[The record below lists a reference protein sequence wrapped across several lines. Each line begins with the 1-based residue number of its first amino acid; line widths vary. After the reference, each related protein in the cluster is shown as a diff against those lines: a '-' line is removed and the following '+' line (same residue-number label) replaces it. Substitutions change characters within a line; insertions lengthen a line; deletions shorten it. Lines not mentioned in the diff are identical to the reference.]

1 MLIICLYPFRAWR
14 LMKRS
19 SRMPRMGIT
28 LVAPRL
34 VERGIMAGEYIF
46 TMQDLIKRYGR
57 NEVLSGINLCFYH
70 GAKIGIVGENGSG
83 KSTLLKIMAGADQE
97 FDGRAAPLKGTTIGF
112 LPQEPALDNEKT
124 VRENVE
130 QAFADIKKMIEEF
143 NEVSAKMAEP
153 MSDEEMEK
161 AMEKMGRLQD
171 QIDASDGWELDRQVE
186 VAMDA
191 LVLPADDQKAGTLS
205 GGEARRVALCKL
217 LLQKPDMLLL
227 DEPTNHLDA
236 ETVQWLEDTLS
247 SYLGNVIVSTHDRYF
262 LDNITKWILELEK
275 GKGRP
280 FEGNYSS
287 WLEQKAEILRKR
299 EKSASTL
306 QKRLQKELQWLRE
319 TPGARR
325 KHNKGRV
332 NEYEKLSAR
341 KIDMEDNSL
350 EIQIAPGPQLG
361 EQVIEVDSLSK
372 GYQEGEPIIKDLTF
386 SVPRGAVVG
395 LIGPNGAGKT
405 TLFRMIADEEQPDL
419 GTLKLGST
427 VKLSYVDQ
435 DRQDLIAENSVFKE
449 ITGGTEH
456 IEIAG
461 KTINS
466 RAYVGRFNFKGPDQQ
481 KKVGELSGGERNRVH
496 LAKLLRRGGNVLLL
510 DEPTNDLDV
519 TTLRNLENAI
529 LDFSGCVLVISHD
542 RFFLDRICTHLLV
555 FEGNSKV
562 RWFEGN
568 FEEYQEKRK
577 LELGGKEE
585 NRRSKYKK
593 LTIH

>member
-1 MLIICLYPFRAWR
+1 
-14 LMKRS
+14 
-19 SRMPRMGIT
+19 
-28 LVAPRL
+28 
-34 VERGIMAGEYIF
+34 MAGEYIF
-46 TMQDLIKRYGR
+46 TMQGLIKRYGR
-57 NEVLSGINLCFYH
+57 NEVLNGINLSFYH

-83 KSTLLKIMAGADQE
+83 KSTLLKIMAGEDNE
-97 FDGRAAPLKGTTIGF
+97 FEGQAAPLKGSTVGF
-112 LPQEPALDNEKT
+112 LPQEPVLEDDQT

-130 QAFADIKKMIEEF
+130 QAFGDIKKMIEEF

-153 MSDEEMEK
+153 MSDDEMEQ

-171 QIDASDGWELDRQVE
+171 QIDAVDGWELDRQVE

-236 ETVQWLEDTLS
+236 ETVQWLEEALS
-247 SYLGNVIVSTHDRYF
+247 NYPGNVIVSTHDRYF
-262 LDNITKWILELEK
+262 LDNITKWILELESGK
-275 GKGRP
+275 GKP

-287 WLEQKAEILRKR
+287 WLEQKTEILRRR
-299 EKSASTL
+299 EKTASTL
-306 QKRLQKELQWLRE
+306 QKRLDRELQWLRE

-325 KHNKGRV
+325 KHNKGRI
-332 NEYEKLSAR
+332 NEYEKLSSR
-341 KIDMEDNSL
+341 KVDMEDNTL

-361 EQVIEVDSLSK
+361 EQVIEVESLAKSY
-372 GYQEGEPIIKDLTF
+372 GSDPIFTDLTF

-405 TLFRMIADEEQPDL
+405 TLFKMIAGEEQPDS

-427 VKLSYVDQ
+427 VQLSYVDQ
-435 DRQDLIAENSVFKE
+435 HRHDLNADSTVFEE

-456 IEIAG
+456 IEVAG

-529 LDFSGCVLVISHD
+529 LDFNGCALVISHD

-555 FEGNSKV
+555 FEGDSKV

-577 LELGGKEE
+577 KELGGKEE

-593 LTIH
+593 LTIR

>member
-1 MLIICLYPFRAWR
+1 
-14 LMKRS
+14 
-19 SRMPRMGIT
+19 
-28 LVAPRL
+28 
-34 VERGIMAGEYIF
+34 
-46 TMQDLIKRYGR
+46 MQGLIKRYGR
-57 NEVLSGINLCFYH
+57 NEVLNGINLSFYH

-83 KSTLLKIMAGADQE
+83 KSTLLKIMAGEDSE
-97 FDGRAAPLKGTTIGF
+97 FEGQATPLKGSTIGF
-112 LPQEPALDNEKT
+112 LPQEPVLDDDKT

-130 QAFADIKKMIEEF
+130 QAFSDIKKLIEEF

-153 MSDEEMEK
+153 MSDDEMEK
-161 AMEKMGRLQD
+161 SMEKMGRLQD
-171 QIDASDGWELDRQVE
+171 QIDAVDGWELDRQVE

-191 LVLPADDQKAGTLS
+191 LVLPEDDQKADTLS

-236 ETVQWLEDTLS
+236 ETVQWLEDTLADFP
-247 SYLGNVIVSTHDRYF
+247 GNVIVSTHDRYF
-262 LDNITKWILELEK
+262 LDNITKWILELESGK
-275 GKGRP
+275 GKP

-287 WLEQKAEILRKR
+287 WLEQKTEILRRR
-299 EKSASTL
+299 EKTASTL
-306 QKRLQKELQWLRE
+306 QKRLDKELQWLRE

-325 KHNKGRV
+325 KHNKGRI
-332 NEYEKLSAR
+332 NEYEKLSTR
-341 KIDMEDNSL
+341 KTDLEDNTL

-361 EQVIEVDSLSK
+361 EQVIEVESLSK
-372 GYQEGEPIIKDLTF
+372 GYGGDPIFSDLTF
-386 SVPRGAVVG
+386 TVPRGAVVG

-405 TLFRMIADEEQPDL
+405 TLFKMIAGEEQPDS

-435 DRQDLIAENSVFKE
+435 HRHDLEADNTVFEE

-456 IEIAG
+456 IEVAG

-529 LDFSGCVLVISHD
+529 LDFNGCALVISHD

-577 LELGGKEE
+577 KELGGKEE
-585 NRRSKYKK
+585 NRRSKYKR
-593 LTIH
+593 LTIR

>member
-1 MLIICLYPFRAWR
+1 M
-14 LMKRS
+14 S
-19 SRMPRMGIT
+19 
-28 LVAPRL
+28 
-34 VERGIMAGEYIF
+34 GEYIF

-130 QAFADIKKMIEEF
+130 QAFADLKKMIEEF

-217 LLQKPDMLLL
+217 LLQKPDMILL

-247 SYLGNVIVSTHDRYF
+247 NYPGNIIVSTHDRYF
-262 LDNITKWILELEK
+262 LDNITKWILELENGK
-275 GKGRP
+275 GKP

-287 WLEQKAEILRKR
+287 WLEQKAEILRRR

-306 QKRLQKELQWLRE
+306 QKRLEKELQWLRD

-325 KHNKGRV
+325 KHNKGRI

-341 KIDMEDNSL
+341 KIDMQDNSL

-361 EQVIEVDSLSK
+361 EQVIEADSLSK

-405 TLFRMIADEEQPDL
+405 TLFRMIANEEQPDS

-435 DRQDLIAENSVFKE
+435 DRHDLIAENSVFEE

-577 LELGGKEE
+577 LELGDKEE

>member
-1 MLIICLYPFRAWR
+1 M
-14 LMKRS
+14 S
-19 SRMPRMGIT
+19 
-28 LVAPRL
+28 
-34 VERGIMAGEYIF
+34 GEYIF
-46 TMQDLIKRYGR
+46 TMQGLIKRYGR
-57 NEVLSGINLCFYH
+57 NEVLNGINLSFYH

-83 KSTLLKIMAGADQE
+83 KSTLLKIMAGEDKE
-97 FDGRAAPLKGTTIGF
+97 FEGQATPLKGSTIGF
-112 LPQEPALDNEKT
+112 LPQEPVLDDDQT

-130 QAFADIKKMIEEF
+130 QAFGDIKEMIKEF
-143 NEVSAKMAEP
+143 NDISAKMAEP
-153 MSDEEMEK
+153 MSDDEMEK
-161 AMEKMGRLQD
+161 AMDKMGRLQD
-171 QIDASDGWELDRQVE
+171 QIDAVDGWELDRQVE

-217 LLQKPDMLLL
+217 LLQKPDMILL

-247 SYLGNVIVSTHDRYF
+247 NYPGNVIVSTHDRYF
-262 LDNITKWILELEK
+262 LDNITKWILELEI
-275 GKGRP
+275 GKGIP

-287 WLEQKAEILRKR
+287 WLEQKAEILRRR
-299 EKSASTL
+299 EKTASTL
-306 QKRLQKELQWLRE
+306 QKRLDKELQWLRE

-325 KHNKGRV
+325 KNNKGRI
-332 NEYEKLSAR
+332 NEYEKLSSR
-341 KIDMEDNSL
+341 KIDIEDNTL

-361 EQVIEVDSLSK
+361 EQVIEAESLAK
-372 GYQEGEPIIKDLTF
+372 GYGGDPIFTGLTF
-386 SVPRGAVVG
+386 SIPRGAVVG
-395 LIGPNGAGKT
+395 LVGPNGTGKT
-405 TLFRMIADEEQPDL
+405 TLFKMIAGEEQPDS

-427 VKLSYVDQ
+427 VQLSYVDQ
-435 DRQDLIAENSVFKE
+435 HRHDLAAENTVFQE

-456 IEIAG
+456 IEVAG

-529 LDFSGCVLVISHD
+529 LDFNGCALVISHD

-577 LELGGKEE
+577 QELGGKEE

-593 LTIH
+593 LTIR

>member
-1 MLIICLYPFRAWR
+1 M
-14 LMKRS
+14 S
-19 SRMPRMGIT
+19 
-28 LVAPRL
+28 
-34 VERGIMAGEYIF
+34 GEYIF
-46 TMQDLIKRYGR
+46 TIQGLIKRYGR
-57 NEVLSGINLCFYH
+57 NEVLDGINLSFYH

-83 KSTLLKIMAGADQE
+83 KSTLLKIMAGEDKE
-97 FDGRAAPLKGTTIGF
+97 FEGQATPLKGSTIGF
-112 LPQEPALDNEKT
+112 LPQEPVLDNDQT

-130 QAFADIKKMIEEF
+130 QAFGDIKKMIKEF
-143 NEVSAKMAEP
+143 NAISAKMAEP
-153 MSDEEMEK
+153 MSDDEMAK
-161 AMEKMGRLQD
+161 AIDKMGRLQD
-171 QIDASDGWELDRQVE
+171 QIDAVDGWELDRQVE

-217 LLQKPDMLLL
+217 LLQKPDMILL

-247 SYLGNVIVSTHDRYF
+247 NYPGNVIVSTHDRYF
-262 LDNITKWILELEK
+262 LDNITKWILELEV
-275 GKGRP
+275 GKGIP

-287 WLEQKAEILRKR
+287 WLEQKAEILRQR
-299 EKSASTL
+299 EKTASTL
-306 QKRLQKELQWLRE
+306 QKRLDKELQWLRE

-325 KHNKGRV
+325 KNNKGRI
-332 NEYEKLSAR
+332 NEYEKLSSR
-341 KIDMEDNSL
+341 KIDIEDNTL

-361 EQVIEVDSLSK
+361 EQVIEVESLAK
-372 GYQEGEPIIKDLTF
+372 GYGGDPIFTGLTF

-395 LIGPNGAGKT
+395 LVGPNGTGKT
-405 TLFRMIADEEQPDL
+405 TLFKMIAGEEQPDS

-427 VKLSYVDQ
+427 VQLSYVDQ
-435 DRQDLIAENSVFKE
+435 HRHDLGAENTVFQE

-456 IEIAG
+456 IEVAG

-529 LDFSGCVLVISHD
+529 LDFNGCALVISHD

-577 LELGGKEE
+577 QELGGKEE

-593 LTIH
+593 LTIR

>member
-1 MLIICLYPFRAWR
+1 
-14 LMKRS
+14 
-19 SRMPRMGIT
+19 
-28 LVAPRL
+28 
-34 VERGIMAGEYIF
+34 MAGEYIF

-83 KSTLLKIMAGADQE
+83 KSTLLKILAGEDHE
-97 FDGRAAPLKGTTIGF
+97 FEGRATPLKGTTIGF
-112 LPQEPALDNEKT
+112 LPQEPALDNEHT

-205 GGEARRVALCKL
+205 GGEARRGALCKL
-217 LLQKPDMLLL
+217 LLQKPDMILL

-325 KHNKGRV
+325 KHNKGRI

-341 KIDMEDNSL
+341 KIDMQDNSL

-361 EQVIEVDSLSK
+361 EQVIEADSLSK

-405 TLFRMIADEEQPDL
+405 TLFRMIANEEQPDS

-435 DRQDLIAENSVFKE
+435 DRHDLIAENSVFEE

-577 LELGGKEE
+577 QELGGKEE

>member
-1 MLIICLYPFRAWR
+1 M
-14 LMKRS
+14 S
-19 SRMPRMGIT
+19 
-28 LVAPRL
+28 
-34 VERGIMAGEYIF
+34 GEYIF
-46 TMQDLIKRYGR
+46 TMQSLIKRYGR
-57 NEVLSGINLCFYH
+57 NEVLNGINLCFYH

-83 KSTLLKIMAGADQE
+83 KSTLLKIMAGKDSE
-97 FDGRAAPLKGTTIGF
+97 FEGQAGPLKGSTIGF
-112 LPQEPALDNEKT
+112 LPQEPVLAGEQT

-130 QAFADIKKMIEEF
+130 EAFGDIKKMIDEF
-143 NEVSAKMAEP
+143 NEVSSKMAEP
-153 MSDEEMEK
+153 MSDDEMEK
-161 AMEKMGRLQD
+161 AMDKMGRLQD
-171 QIDASDGWELDRQVE
+171 KIDAVDGWELDRQVE

-191 LVLPADDQKAGTLS
+191 LVLPPDDQKAGTLS

-217 LLQKPDMLLL
+217 LLKKPDMILL

-236 ETVQWLEDTLS
+236 ETVQWLEDALAN
-247 SYLGNVIVSTHDRYF
+247 YPGNVIVSTHDRYF
-262 LDNITKWILELEK
+262 LDNITKWILELEGGK
-275 GKGRP
+275 GKP

-287 WLEQKAEILRKR
+287 WLEQKAEILRRR
-299 EKSASTL
+299 EKSTSTL
-306 QKRLQKELQWLRE
+306 QKRLDKELQWLRE

-332 NEYEKLSAR
+332 KEYEKLSSR
-341 KIDMEDNSL
+341 KVDIEDNTL

-361 EQVIEVDSLSK
+361 EQVIEAESLIK
-372 GYQEGEPIIKDLTF
+372 GYGGDPIFSDLTF

-405 TLFRMIADEEQPDL
+405 TLFKMIAGEEQPDS
-419 GTLKLGST
+419 GNLKLGST
-427 VKLSYVDQ
+427 VQLSYVDQ
-435 DRQDLIAENSVFKE
+435 HRHDLDAKNTVFEE

-456 IEIAG
+456 IEVAG

-466 RAYVGRFNFKGPDQQ
+466 RAYVGRFNFKGTDQQ

-496 LAKLLRRGGNVLLL
+496 LAKLLRQGGNVLLL

-529 LDFSGCVLVISHD
+529 LDFNGCVLVISHD
-542 RFFLDRICTHLLV
+542 RFFLDRICTHLIV

-577 LELGGKEE
+577 QELGGREE

>member
-1 MLIICLYPFRAWR
+1 
-14 LMKRS
+14 
-19 SRMPRMGIT
+19 
-28 LVAPRL
+28 
-34 VERGIMAGEYIF
+34 MAGEYIF

-57 NEVLSGINLCFYH
+57 NEVLSGINLSFYH

-83 KSTLLKIMAGADQE
+83 KSTVLKIMAGEDQE

-112 LPQEPALDNEKT
+112 LPQEPVLDDEQT

-130 QAFADIKKMIEEF
+130 QAFGDIKKMIEEF

-153 MSDEEMEK
+153 MSDDEMEK
-161 AMEKMGRLQD
+161 ALEKMGKLQD
-171 QIDASDGWELDRQVE
+171 QIDAADGWELDRQVE

-236 ETVQWLEDTLS
+236 ETVQWLEETLVN
-247 SYLGNVIVSTHDRYF
+247 YPGNVIVSTHDRYF
-262 LDNITKWILELEK
+262 LDNITKWILELES

-306 QKRLQKELQWLRE
+306 QKRLEKELQWLKE

-325 KHNKGRV
+325 KQNKGRI
-332 NEYEKLSAR
+332 NDYEKLSAR
-341 KIDMEDNSL
+341 KVDVEDNSL

-361 EQVIEVDSLSK
+361 EQVIEVSSLSK
-372 GYQEGEPIIKDLTF
+372 SYDDPIIQDLTF

-405 TLFRMIADEEQPDL
+405 TLFRMIAGEEQPDS

-435 DRQDLIAENSVFKE
+435 HRHDLSPDKTVFEE

-456 IEIAG
+456 IEVAG
-461 KTINS
+461 KTIIS

-481 KKVGELSGGERNRVH
+481 KKVGALSGGERNRVH

-577 LELGGKEE
+577 QELGGREE

-593 LTIH
+593 LTLH

>member
-1 MLIICLYPFRAWR
+1 M
-14 LMKRS
+14 S
-19 SRMPRMGIT
+19 
-28 LVAPRL
+28 
-34 VERGIMAGEYIF
+34 GEYIF
-46 TMQDLIKRYGR
+46 TMQGLIKRYGR
-57 NEVLSGINLCFYH
+57 NEVLNGINLSFYH
-70 GAKIGIVGENGSG
+70 GAKIGVVGENGSG
-83 KSTLLKIMAGADQE
+83 KSTLLKIMAGEDKE
-97 FDGRAAPLKGTTIGF
+97 FEGQATPLKGSTIGF
-112 LPQEPALDNEKT
+112 LPQEPVLNNDQT

-130 QAFADIKKMIEEF
+130 QAFGDIKKIIEEF
-143 NEVSAKMAEP
+143 NAISAKMAEP
-153 MSDEEMEK
+153 MSDDEMEK
-161 AMEKMGRLQD
+161 AIDKMGRLQD
-171 QIDASDGWELDRQVE
+171 QIDAVDGWELDRQVE

-191 LVLPADDQKAGTLS
+191 LVLPADNQKAGTLS

-217 LLQKPDMLLL
+217 LLQKPDMILL

-247 SYLGNVIVSTHDRYF
+247 NYPGNVIVSTHDRYF
-262 LDNITKWILELEK
+262 LDNITKWILELEI
-275 GKGRP
+275 GKGIP

-287 WLEQKAEILRKR
+287 WLEQKAEILRQR
-299 EKSASTL
+299 EKTASTL
-306 QKRLQKELQWLRE
+306 QKRLDKELQWLRE

-325 KHNKGRV
+325 KNNKGRI
-332 NEYEKLSAR
+332 NEYEKLSSR
-341 KIDMEDNSL
+341 KIDIEDNTL

-361 EQVIEVDSLSK
+361 EQVIEVESLEK
-372 GYQEGEPIIKDLTF
+372 GYGSEPIFTDLTF

-395 LIGPNGAGKT
+395 LIGPNGTGKT
-405 TLFRMIADEEQPDL
+405 TLFKMIAGEEQPDS

-427 VKLSYVDQ
+427 VQLSYVDQ
-435 DRQDLIAENSVFKE
+435 HRHDLDAENTVFQE
-449 ITGGTEH
+449 VTGGTEH

-529 LDFSGCVLVISHD
+529 LDFNGCVLVISHD

-568 FEEYQEKRK
+568 FEEYLEKRK
-577 LELGGKEE
+577 QELGGKEE

-593 LTIH
+593 LTIR

>member
-1 MLIICLYPFRAWR
+1 M
-14 LMKRS
+14 S
-19 SRMPRMGIT
+19 
-28 LVAPRL
+28 
-34 VERGIMAGEYIF
+34 GEYIF
-46 TMQDLIKRYGR
+46 TMQGLIKRYGR
-57 NEVLSGINLCFYH
+57 NEVLNGINLSFYH
-70 GAKIGIVGENGSG
+70 GAKIGVVGENGSG
-83 KSTLLKIMAGADQE
+83 KSTLLKIMAGEDKE
-97 FDGRAAPLKGTTIGF
+97 FEGQATPLKGSTIGF
-112 LPQEPALDNEKT
+112 LPQEPVLNNDQT

-130 QAFADIKKMIEEF
+130 QAFGDIKKIIEEF
-143 NEVSAKMAEP
+143 NAISAKMAEP
-153 MSDEEMEK
+153 MSDDEMEK
-161 AMEKMGRLQD
+161 AIDKMGRLQD
-171 QIDASDGWELDRQVE
+171 QIDAVDGWELDRQVE

-191 LVLPADDQKAGTLS
+191 LVLPADNQKAGTLS

-217 LLQKPDMLLL
+217 LLQKPDMILL

-247 SYLGNVIVSTHDRYF
+247 NYPGNVIVSTHDRYF
-262 LDNITKWILELEK
+262 LDNITKWILELEI
-275 GKGRP
+275 GKGIP

-287 WLEQKAEILRKR
+287 WLEQKAEILRQR
-299 EKSASTL
+299 EKTASTL
-306 QKRLQKELQWLRE
+306 QKRLDKELQWLRE

-325 KHNKGRV
+325 KNNKGRI
-332 NEYEKLSAR
+332 NEYEKLSSR
-341 KIDMEDNSL
+341 KIDIEDNTL

-361 EQVIEVDSLSK
+361 EQVIEVESLEK
-372 GYQEGEPIIKDLTF
+372 GYGSEPIFTDLTF

-395 LIGPNGAGKT
+395 LVGPNGTGKT
-405 TLFRMIADEEQPDL
+405 TLFKMIAGEEQPDS

-427 VKLSYVDQ
+427 VQLSYVDQ
-435 DRQDLIAENSVFKE
+435 HRHDLDAENTVFQE
-449 ITGGTEH
+449 VTGGTEH

-529 LDFSGCVLVISHD
+529 LDFNGCVLVISHD

-577 LELGGKEE
+577 QELGGKEE

-593 LTIH
+593 LTIR

>member
-1 MLIICLYPFRAWR
+1 
-14 LMKRS
+14 
-19 SRMPRMGIT
+19 
-28 LVAPRL
+28 
-34 VERGIMAGEYIF
+34 MAGEYIF

-57 NEVLSGINLCFYH
+57 NEVLNGINLSFYH

-83 KSTLLKIMAGADQE
+83 KSTILKIMAGQDKE
-97 FDGRAAPLKGTTIGF
+97 FEGRAQPLKGTTVGF
-112 LPQEPALDNEKT
+112 LPQEPVLDDDQT

-130 QAFADIKKMIEEF
+130 QAFGHIKNMISEF

-161 AMEKMGRLQD
+161 ALEKMGRLQD
-171 QIDASDGWELDRQVE
+171 QIDAADGWELDRQVE

-217 LLQKPDMLLL
+217 LLQKPDMILL

-236 ETVQWLEDTLS
+236 ETVQWLEETLVN
-247 SYLGNVIVSTHDRYF
+247 YPGNIIVSTHDRYF
-262 LDNITKWILELEK
+262 LDNITKWILELES

-287 WLEQKAEILRKR
+287 WLEQKAEILRRR

-306 QKRLQKELQWLRE
+306 QKRLEKELQWLKE
-319 TPGARR
+319 SPGARR

-332 NEYEKLSAR
+332 NEYEKLSAH
-341 KIDMEDNSL
+341 KVDIEDNSL

-361 EQVIEVDSLSK
+361 EQVIEVDTISK
-372 GYQEGEPIIKDLTF
+372 GYQDGEPLIKDLTF

-395 LIGPNGAGKT
+395 MIGPNGAGKT
-405 TLFRMIADEEQPDL
+405 TLFRMIAGEEQPDS

-435 DRQDLIAENSVFKE
+435 HRHDLNPDNTVFEE

-461 KTINS
+461 KTIIS

-568 FEEYQEKRK
+568 FDEYQEKRK
-577 LELGGKEE
+577 QELGGREE
-585 NRRSKYKK
+585 NKRSKYKK

>member
-1 MLIICLYPFRAWR
+1 M
-14 LMKRS
+14 S
-19 SRMPRMGIT
+19 
-28 LVAPRL
+28 
-34 VERGIMAGEYIF
+34 GEYIF
-46 TMQDLIKRYGR
+46 TMQGLIKRYGR
-57 NEVLSGINLCFYH
+57 NEVLNGINLSFYH

-83 KSTLLKIMAGADQE
+83 KSTLLKIMAGEDSE
-97 FDGRAAPLKGTTIGF
+97 FEGQAAPLKGSTIGF
-112 LPQEPALDNEKT
+112 LPQEPVLDGDKT

-130 QAFADIKKMIEEF
+130 QAFSDIKKLIEEF

-153 MSDEEMEK
+153 MSDDEMEK

-171 QIDASDGWELDRQVE
+171 QIDAVDGWELDRQVE

-191 LVLPADDQKAGTLS
+191 LVLPEDDQKADTLS

-236 ETVQWLEDTLS
+236 ETVQWLEDTLANFS
-247 SYLGNVIVSTHDRYF
+247 GNVIVSTHDRYF
-262 LDNITKWILELEK
+262 LDNITKWILELESGK
-275 GKGRP
+275 GKP

-287 WLEQKAEILRKR
+287 WLEQKTEILRRR
-299 EKSASTL
+299 EKTASTL
-306 QKRLQKELQWLRE
+306 QKRLDKELQWLRE

-325 KHNKGRV
+325 KHNKSRV

-341 KIDMEDNSL
+341 KTDLEDNTL

-361 EQVIEVDSLSK
+361 EQVIEVESLAK
-372 GYQEGEPIIKDLTF
+372 GYGGDPIFSDLTF
-386 SVPRGAVVG
+386 TVPRGAVVG

-405 TLFRMIADEEQPDL
+405 TLFKMIAGEEQPDS

-435 DRQDLIAENSVFKE
+435 HRHDLGAENTVFEE

-510 DEPTNDLDV
+510 DEPSNDLDV

-529 LDFSGCVLVISHD
+529 LDFNGCALVISHD

-555 FEGNSKV
+555 FEGDSKV

-577 LELGGKEE
+577 KELGGREE

-593 LTIH
+593 LTIR

>member
-1 MLIICLYPFRAWR
+1 
-14 LMKRS
+14 
-19 SRMPRMGIT
+19 
-28 LVAPRL
+28 
-34 VERGIMAGEYIF
+34 MAGEYIF

-57 NEVLSGINLCFYH
+57 NEVLNGINLSFYH

-83 KSTLLKIMAGADQE
+83 KSTILKIMAGEDQDFE
-97 FDGRAAPLKGTTIGF
+97 GRAQPLKGTTIGF
-112 LPQEPALDNEKT
+112 LPQEPVLDNDKT

-130 QAFADIKKMIEEF
+130 QAFGEIKKMIEEF

-153 MSDEEMEK
+153 MSDDEMEK

-171 QIDASDGWELDRQVE
+171 QIDAVDGWELDRQVE

-217 LLQKPDMLLL
+217 LLQKPDMILL

-236 ETVQWLEDTLS
+236 ETVQWLEDTLAN
-247 SYLGNVIVSTHDRYF
+247 YPGNVIVSTHDRYF
-262 LDNITKWILELEK
+262 LDNITKWILELES

-287 WLEQKAEILRKR
+287 WLEQKAEILRRR

-306 QKRLQKELQWLRE
+306 QKRLEKELQWLRE

-325 KHNKGRV
+325 KHNKGRI

-341 KIDMEDNSL
+341 KVDMEDNTL

-361 EQVIEVDSLSK
+361 EQVIEVDTLSK
-372 GYQEGEPIIKDLTF
+372 GYQKDDPIIKDLTF

-405 TLFRMIADEEQPDL
+405 TLFRMIAGEEQPDS
-419 GTLKLGST
+419 GALKLGST
-427 VKLSYVDQ
+427 VELSYVDQ
-435 DRQDLIAENSVFKE
+435 HRHDLGPDNTVFEE

-461 KTINS
+461 KTVVS

-529 LDFSGCVLVISHD
+529 MDFSGCVLVISHD

-562 RWFEGN
+562 RWFDGN

-577 LELGGKEE
+577 QELGGREE
-585 NRRSKYKK
+585 NKRSKYKK
-593 LTIH
+593 LTIHK

>member
-1 MLIICLYPFRAWR
+1 M
-14 LMKRS
+14 S
-19 SRMPRMGIT
+19 
-28 LVAPRL
+28 
-34 VERGIMAGEYIF
+34 GEYIF
-46 TMQDLIKRYGR
+46 TMQSLIKRYGR
-57 NEVLSGINLCFYH
+57 NEVLNGINLSFYH

-83 KSTLLKIMAGADQE
+83 KSTLLKIMAGEDSE
-97 FDGRAAPLKGTTIGF
+97 FEGQAAPLKGSTIGF
-112 LPQEPALDNEKT
+112 LPQEPVLDGEKT

-130 QAFADIKKMIEEF
+130 QAFSDIKKLIEEF

-153 MSDEEMEK
+153 MSDDEMEK

-171 QIDASDGWELDRQVE
+171 QIDAVDGWELDRQVE

-191 LVLPADDQKAGTLS
+191 LVLPEDDQKADTLS

-236 ETVQWLEDTLS
+236 ETVQWLEDTLANFS
-247 SYLGNVIVSTHDRYF
+247 GNVIVSTHDRYF
-262 LDNITKWILELEK
+262 LDNITKWILELESGK
-275 GKGRP
+275 GKP

-287 WLEQKAEILRKR
+287 WLEQKTEILRRR
-299 EKSASTL
+299 EKTASTL
-306 QKRLQKELQWLRE
+306 QKRLDKELQWLRE

-341 KIDMEDNSL
+341 KTDLEDNTL

-361 EQVIEVDSLSK
+361 EQVIEVESLAK
-372 GYQEGEPIIKDLTF
+372 GYGGDPIFSDLTF
-386 SVPRGAVVG
+386 TVPRGAVVG

-405 TLFRMIADEEQPDL
+405 TLFKMIAGEEQPDS

-435 DRQDLIAENSVFKE
+435 HRHDLEAENTVFEE

-529 LDFSGCVLVISHD
+529 LDFNGCALVISHD

-555 FEGNSKV
+555 FEGDSKV

-577 LELGGKEE
+577 KELGGREE

-593 LTIH
+593 LTIR

>member
-1 MLIICLYPFRAWR
+1 
-14 LMKRS
+14 
-19 SRMPRMGIT
+19 
-28 LVAPRL
+28 
-34 VERGIMAGEYIF
+34 MAGEYIF

-171 QIDASDGWELDRQVE
+171 QIDASDGWELDRQGE

-191 LVLPADDQKAGTLS
+191 PVLPAADQKAGTLS

-435 DRQDLIAENSVFKE
+435 DRHDLIAENSVFEE

>member
-1 MLIICLYPFRAWR
+1 M
-14 LMKRS
+14 S
-19 SRMPRMGIT
+19 
-28 LVAPRL
+28 
-34 VERGIMAGEYIF
+34 GEYIF
-46 TMQDLIKRYGR
+46 TMQDLVKRYGR
-57 NEVLSGINLCFYH
+57 NEILKGINLSFYH

-83 KSTLLKIMAGADQE
+83 KSTLLKIMAGEDQE
-97 FDGRAAPLKGTTIGF
+97 FDGRAAPLKGTTVGF
-112 LPQEPALDNEKT
+112 LPQEPALDDEQT

-130 QAFADIKKMIEEF
+130 QAFGHIKKMIEEF

-161 AMEKMGRLQD
+161 ALEKMGRLQD
-171 QIDASDGWELDRQVE
+171 QIDAADGWELDRQVE

-191 LVLPADDQKAGTLS
+191 LVLPPDDQKAGTLS

-217 LLQKPDMLLL
+217 LLQKPDMILL

-236 ETVQWLEDTLS
+236 ETVQWLENTLS
-247 SYLGNVIVSTHDRYF
+247 EYPGNIIVSTHDRYF
-262 LDNITKWILELEK
+262 LDNITKWILELES

-306 QKRLQKELQWLRE
+306 QKRLEKELQWLKE

-341 KIDMEDNSL
+341 KTDMDDNSL

-361 EQVIEVDSLSK
+361 EQVIEIDSLSK
-372 GYQEGEPIIKDLTF
+372 GYQEGESIIKELTF

-405 TLFRMIADEEQPDL
+405 TLFRMIAGEEEPDS
-419 GTLKLGST
+419 GNLKLGST
-427 VKLSYVDQ
+427 VQLSYVDQ
-435 DRQDLIAENSVFKE
+435 HRHDLDSENTVFEE

-456 IEIAG
+456 IEVAG
-461 KTINS
+461 KTIIS
-466 RAYVGRFNFKGPDQQ
+466 RAYVGRFNFKGTDQQ

-496 LAKLLRRGGNVLLL
+496 LAKLLRKGGNVLLL

-529 LDFSGCVLVISHD
+529 LEFGGCVLVISHD

-577 LELGGKEE
+577 QELGGKEE

-593 LTIH
+593 LTIRH

>member
-1 MLIICLYPFRAWR
+1 
-14 LMKRS
+14 
-19 SRMPRMGIT
+19 
-28 LVAPRL
+28 
-34 VERGIMAGEYIF
+34 MAGEYIF
-46 TMQDLIKRYGR
+46 TMQDLVKQYGR
-57 NEVLSGINLCFYH
+57 NDVLNGINLSFYH

-83 KSTLLKIMAGADQE
+83 KSTVLKIMAGEDHDFQ
-97 FDGRAAPLKGTTIGF
+97 GRATPLKGTTIGF
-112 LPQEPALDNEKT
+112 LPQEPVLDNDQT

-130 QAFADIKKMIEEF
+130 QAFGHIKKMIEEF
-143 NEVSAKMAEP
+143 NMISAKMAEP
-153 MSDEEMEK
+153 MSDDEMEK
-161 AMEKMGRLQD
+161 AMGKMGQLQD
-171 QIDASDGWELDRQVE
+171 QIDAADGWELDRQVE

-217 LLQKPDMLLL
+217 LLQKPDMILL

-247 SYLGNVIVSTHDRYF
+247 NYSGNVIVSTHDRYF
-262 LDNITKWILELEK
+262 LDNITKWILELEG

-287 WLEQKAEILRKR
+287 WLEQKAELLRKR

-306 QKRLQKELQWLRE
+306 QKRLEKELQWLKE

-325 KHNKGRV
+325 KQNKGRI

-341 KIDMEDNSL
+341 KVDLEDNSL

-372 GYQEGEPIIKDLTF
+372 TYKDEEPIINNLTF

-405 TLFRMIADEEQPDL
+405 TLFRMIAGEENPDS
-419 GTLKLGST
+419 GALKLGST

-435 DRQDLIAENSVFKE
+435 HRHDLSSDKTVFEE

-461 KTINS
+461 KTIIS

-568 FEEYQEKRK
+568 FGEYQEKRK
-577 LELGGKEE
+577 QELGGKEE
-585 NRRSKYKK
+585 HRRSKYKK
-593 LTIH
+593 LTIHQ

>member
-1 MLIICLYPFRAWR
+1 M
-14 LMKRS
+14 S
-19 SRMPRMGIT
+19 
-28 LVAPRL
+28 
-34 VERGIMAGEYIF
+34 GEYIF
-46 TMQDLIKRYGR
+46 TMQGLIKRYGR
-57 NEVLSGINLCFYH
+57 NEVLNGINLCFYH

-83 KSTLLKIMAGADQE
+83 KSTLLKIMAGEDNE
-97 FDGRAAPLKGTTIGF
+97 FEGQAAPLKGSTVGF
-112 LPQEPALDNEKT
+112 LPQEPVLAGDQT

-130 QAFADIKKMIEEF
+130 QAFGDIKKMIEEF

-153 MSDEEMEK
+153 MSDDEMEK

-171 QIDASDGWELDRQVE
+171 QIDAVDGWELDRQVE

-217 LLQKPDMLLL
+217 LLQKPDMILL

-236 ETVQWLEDTLS
+236 ETVQWLEDALAN
-247 SYLGNVIVSTHDRYF
+247 YPGNVIVSTHDRYF
-262 LDNITKWILELEK
+262 LDNITKWILELEGGK
-275 GKGRP
+275 GKP

-287 WLEQKAEILRKR
+287 WLEQKAEILRRR

-306 QKRLQKELQWLRE
+306 QKRLEKELQWLRE

-325 KHNKGRV
+325 KHNKGRIK
-332 NEYEKLSAR
+332 EYEKLSSR
-341 KIDMEDNSL
+341 KVDIEDNTL

-361 EQVIEVDSLSK
+361 EQVIEAESLTK
-372 GYQEGEPIIKDLTF
+372 GYGADPVFSDLTF

-405 TLFRMIADEEQPDL
+405 TLFKMIAGEEQPDS
-419 GTLKLGST
+419 GNLKLGST
-427 VKLSYVDQ
+427 VQLSYVDQ
-435 DRQDLIAENSVFKE
+435 HRHDLDAENTVFQE

-456 IEIAG
+456 IEVAG

-529 LDFSGCVLVISHD
+529 LDFNGCALVISHD

-555 FEGNSKV
+555 FEGDSKV

-577 LELGGKEE
+577 QELGGREE

-593 LTIH
+593 LTIR